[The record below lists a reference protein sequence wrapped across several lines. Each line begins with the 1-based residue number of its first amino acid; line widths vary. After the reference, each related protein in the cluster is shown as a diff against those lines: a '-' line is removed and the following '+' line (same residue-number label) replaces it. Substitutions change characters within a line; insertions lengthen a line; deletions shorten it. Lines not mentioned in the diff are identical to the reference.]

1 MSPKKESEVE
11 SGLARRRNGIGIA
24 KNDVRRGQRDDDD
37 DDVVVAAPLDRP
49 TDRPSQS
56 EYLNDRQVI
65 KEMHRGNQ
73 SRSSSS
79 FHKCA
84 VPATC

>member
-37 DDVVVAAPLDRP
+37 DVVVAAPLDRP
-49 TDRPSQS
+49 TDPPSQS

-65 KEMHRGNQ
+65 KELHRGNQ
-73 SRSSSS
+73 SRSSSFS
-79 FHKCA
+79 HKCA